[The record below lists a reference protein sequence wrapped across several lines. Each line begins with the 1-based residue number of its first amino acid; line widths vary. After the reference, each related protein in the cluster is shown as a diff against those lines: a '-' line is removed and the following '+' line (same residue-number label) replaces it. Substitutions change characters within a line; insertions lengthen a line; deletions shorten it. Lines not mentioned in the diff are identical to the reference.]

1 MQHLLEKIN
10 KFFLMVGLG
19 LSLNIMTSC
28 DRNFLETKPMDRFS
42 EEAVWED
49 PALINTFINQVYR
62 SIPSGLRYSFYNLSI
77 ISDEL
82 NGRNNVWAW
91 GVLAGNL
98 TPDNLS
104 HANLWSINV
113 TPNRSYWKTIN
124 YTNQFFLNI
133 DRPRS
138 SAFDDNLKNRMIGE
152 MKAIRAFSYLNL
164 ISLYGGVPLIT
175 KPFTLN
181 DDFNVKR
188 NSYAE
193 VMSFILSE
201 IEEAIALL
209 PATYSAAEQGRLT
222 KGAAMAI
229 KSRAALYRASP
240 LNNPENDPEKWKFA
254 ADAAKA
260 VIDLGIYNLFQDYR
274 TMFLEENAYNSEMIW
289 QRPYNQL
296 QNAEAVYVELS
307 LYPNGYNG
315 FAQIHPVQNLVDD
328 YETTNGLLPKSDP
341 TYDPQQPYV
350 NRDPRFY
357 ASILYDGAKFQHR
370 EVETFL
376 PGGLDSN
383 EGPVSGWNAS
393 ETGYY
398 QLKYANEKIV
408 NPSSLNMSRTPWT
421 WFRYAEILLNYAEA
435 NYFLGNE
442 DVARQYLNMVRKRPS
457 VNMPD
462 VKESGDALFTR
473 LVNERRIE
481 LVFEEHRWFDVRRLK
496 IAPEVMSEDIT
507 RMKITKQADG
517 KKFYEVLFWKE
528 ANFNP
533 ERDYLLPIPQDEID
547 KNALL
552 EQNPGY

>member
-19 LSLNIMTSC
+19 LSLNMMTSC
-28 DRNFLETKPMDRFS
+28 DSNFLETKPMDRFS
-42 EEAVWED
+42 EEGVWED

-104 HANLWSINV
+104 HANLWSIDV

-133 DRPRS
+133 DRSRS

-209 PATYSAAEQGRLT
+209 PATYPAAEQGRLT

-260 VIDLGIYNLFQDYR
+260 VIDLGMYNLFQDYR

-328 YETTNGLLPKSDP
+328 YETTNGLLPKNDP

-462 VKESGDALFTR
+462 VKELGDALFTR

-507 RMKITKQADG
+507 RMKITKQPDG